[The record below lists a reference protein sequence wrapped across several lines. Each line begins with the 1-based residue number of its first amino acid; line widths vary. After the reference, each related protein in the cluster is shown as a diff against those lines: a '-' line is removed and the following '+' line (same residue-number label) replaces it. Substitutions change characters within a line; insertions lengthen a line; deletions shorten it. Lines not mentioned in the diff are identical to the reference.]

1 MGASWRVFARLGRVL
16 ARLWGVLGASW
27 ARLGASWRRLG
38 ASWARLGASWAIL
51 ERLESVWLENTSQHK
66 PVLIWN
72 GKRRSF
78 WKFAM
83 VAFRH
88 QQIDKKSLI
97 HASWEHLRASCG
109 SRRVLG
115 AFWRVFGASWAR
127 LGRVLARLGSVV
139 EASERVLG
147 ASWRVLGASCAP

>member
-1 MGASWRVFARLGRVL
+1 MSWRRLGASWARLGRILARLGGVLARLGRVL
-16 ARLWGVLGASW
+16 ARLGASW
-27 ARLGASWRRLG
+27 ARLGASWRVLE
-38 ASWARLGASWAIL
+38 ASWL
-51 ERLESVWLENTSQHK
+51 VKPPQHK

-115 AFWRVFGASWAR
+115 AFWRIFGASWAR
-127 LGRVLARLGSVV
+127 LGRVL
-139 EASERVLG
+139 G
-147 ASWRVLGASCAP
+147 AVWSPKHLSKSIQDEIKNRSKIDPKSKPT